1 MQLYKTTDYAAIQH
15 LAKAIWQDHYVPMV
29 GQAQVDY
36 MLERFYTPE
45 ALAQQAAEGQQF
57 WLVEQGEIVC
67 GYVAVTEREEG
78 EYFLNKFYLSTH
90 LQGKGL
96 GEKVFNTLLG
106 NYNSLKIMKLQ
117 VNINNY
123 KTINFYF
130 KVGFKIEKRFVLDIG
145 DGFVMDD
152 FIMKLVNTSL
162 SL

>member
-15 LAKAIWQDHYVPMV
+15 LSKEIWHDHYVPMV

-36 MLERFYTPE
+36 MLGRFYTPE

-57 WLVEQGEIVC
+57 WLVKQDEIVC
-67 GYVAVTEREEG
+67 GYLGVTEREAG
-78 EYFLNKFYLSTH
+78 DYFLNKFYLSTH

-96 GEKVFNTLLG
+96 GEKVFDTLIF
-106 NYNSLKIMKLQ
+106 NYNDLKTIRLQ

-123 KTINFYF
+123 KSINFYF

-145 DGFVMDD
+145 EGFMMDD
-152 FIMKLVNTSL
+152 FIMIKSNYLAP
-162 SL
+162 